1 MKYTFYPGC
10 ASEGTAVSYHH
21 SALEVAKLL
30 GLEMKEIEDWNCC
43 GSTVTSSV
51 IGQFA
56 ADVLASRNLA
66 LAEKT
71 GPEDV
76 VTTCSSCYAILGNVN
91 KKFNSEHFKANAND
105 ALSKDSLS
113 YHGGLNVRMLLDVM
127 VSEVGLENIAAKVVK
142 PLKGLKVAGYVGCQT
157 VRALREFDN
166 WENPTFLDNIIDTLG
181 AEPVNFSHKLKCCT
195 GAMALSSPEVTISA
209 LYPILKSA
217 HDAGADLIVTPC
229 PLCQMNL
236 DAYQI
241 KVNKVYGTNYNLPV
255 LFFTQLMAL
264 AFGLDK
270 KKAALE
276 YCIVSPD
283 KALQSLGA

>member
-1 MKYTFYPGC
+1 MKYSIYPGC

-21 SALEVAKLL
+21 SALEVAKVL
-30 GLEMKEIEDWNCC
+30 GLQLEEIEDWNCC

-56 ADVLASRNLA
+56 ADVLAARNLA
-66 LAEKT
+66 LAEKM
-71 GPEDV
+71 GAEDV
-76 VTTCSSCYAILGNVN
+76 VATCSSCYAILGCVN
-91 KKFNSEHFKANAND
+91 KKFADEKFKANAND
-105 ALSKDSLS
+105 ALSKDNLS
-113 YHGGLNVRMLLDVM
+113 YDGKLKVRNILDVM
-127 VSEVGLENIAAKVVK
+127 ATDVGLDKIASKVVK

-166 WENPTFLDNIIDTLG
+166 WENPTFLDDIVRALG

-195 GAMALSSPEVTISA
+195 GAMALSSPDITVSA

-217 HDAGADLIVTPC
+217 QEAGADVIVTPC

-241 KVNKVYGTNYNLPV
+241 KVNKNFNTQYNIPV

-264 AFGLDK
+264 AYGLDRK
-270 KKAALE
+270 QAGLD
-276 YCIVSPD
+276 YCIVSPNN
-283 KALQSLGA
+283 ALKQWA